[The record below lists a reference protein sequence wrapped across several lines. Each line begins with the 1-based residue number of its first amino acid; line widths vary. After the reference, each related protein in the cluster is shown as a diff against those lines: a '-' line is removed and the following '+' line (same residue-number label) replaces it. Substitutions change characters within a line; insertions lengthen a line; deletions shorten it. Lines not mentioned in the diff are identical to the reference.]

1 MDITFEGMAKKQFNF
16 RLDEKLM
23 EQVQK
28 LADKD
33 HRTLTNYLEM
43 LLIKHVDETTKKKK
57 A

>member
-1 MDITFEGMAKKQFNF
+1 MDTTFEGMAKKQYNF

-33 HRTLTNYLEM
+33 HRTLTNYIEM
-43 LLIKHVDETTKKKK
+43 MLIKHVEENTKKKSK
-57 A
+57 